1 MVAVKSIEV
10 LSPGLQ
16 TTIQDLGRF
25 GYGHYGVPP
34 SGALDSFSLR
44 IANRLVDNSED
55 FAGLETTLMGLR
67 LKALVDICVAV
78 TGADL
83 QLQINKQPLKMW
95 CSHIVNKG
103 DILSFAGPRSGC
115 RAYIAFGGGIVTPF
129 VLGSRST
136 SLFSGFGGIEGRS
149 LQKGDYLSINSPQT
163 KLSMAGRSF
172 KSQWVPKY
180 PSVWTLRIVWGPQD
194 DDFTN
199 KGKRTLTHT
208 RYKVSP
214 QCDRTG
220 IRLEGTEIQR
230 KSDTAE
236 SIISEGLIS
245 GSIQVPGDGKPIII
259 LGESVSGGYR
269 KIATVITAD
278 LHLLGQIRPGD
289 EIQFAAISLEE
300 AYRALDETEHEIK
313 THLKISNSS
322 SKTDKKMPKVF

>member
-44 IANRLVDNSED
+44 IANRLVDNSEN

-67 LKALVDICVAV
+67 LKALTDICVAV

-83 QLQINKQPLKMW
+83 QLQINKQPSKMW
-95 CSHIVNKG
+95 CSHVVNKG

-115 RAYIAFGGGIVTPF
+115 RAYIAFGGGIITPL

-149 LQKGDYLSINSPQT
+149 LKKGDYISIDSPHE
-163 KLSMAGRSF
+163 KLSMAGRSL
-172 KSQWVPKY
+172 KSQWIPKY
-180 PSVWTLRIVWGPQD
+180 SSTWTLRVVWGPQD
-194 DDFTN
+194 NDFTN
-199 KGKRTLTHT
+199 KGKQTLRHT
-208 RYKVSP
+208 RYTVSP
-214 QCDRTG
+214 QSDRSG
-220 IRLEGTEIQR
+220 IRLEGAEIQR
-230 KSDTAE
+230 KRDTAE

-259 LGESVSGGYR
+259 LGETVSGGYR

-278 LHLLGQIRPGD
+278 LHLLGQIKPGD
-289 EIQFAAISLEE
+289 EIRFAAVSMEE
-300 AYRALDETEHEIK
+300 AYQALDETGHK
-313 THLKISNSS
+313 ANSLS
-322 SKTDKKMPKVF
+322 ALLNP